1 RTMKSRVL
9 LVMLWLQLTWM
20 KSQQKGM
27 EQSLGSL
34 RVLQGA
40 TASLNCNYSDSAS
53 QYFVWYR
60 QYSGKGPELLVY
72 LYSKEKHSGRL
83 QVTLNNSIKSCSL
96 SIMASQ
102 TTDTA
107 TYVCAME
114 HSVRQAAAASTQ
126 TLPELP
132 L

>member
-1 RTMKSRVL
+1 L

-72 LYSKEKHSGRL
+72 LYSKGDKKEGRFSA
-83 QVTLNNSIKSCSL
+83 QVDAAKQNVFLLISD
-96 SIMASQ
+96 SQ
-102 TTDTA
+102 SRDSA
-107 TYVCAME
+107 TYLCA
-114 HSVRQAAAASTQ
+114 V
-126 TLPELP
+126 
-132 L
+132 